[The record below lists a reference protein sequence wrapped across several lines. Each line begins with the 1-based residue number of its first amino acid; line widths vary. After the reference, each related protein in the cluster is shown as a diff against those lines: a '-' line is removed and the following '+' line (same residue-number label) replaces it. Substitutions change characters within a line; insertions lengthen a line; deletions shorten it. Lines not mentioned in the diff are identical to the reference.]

1 MLNKQLWAAIL
12 PGGVRAKLKVIAFIL
27 LAFVTLVSC
36 EDPMNDITKEDGFE
50 ITSGACTGNGC
61 DEDGKDKPPT
71 SGSGG

>member
-12 PGGVRAKLKVIAFIL
+12 PGGVRAKLNVIAFIL

-50 ITSGACTGNGC
+50 ITTGACSGEECDNGG
-61 DEDGKDKPPT
+61 DSNPPA

>member
-12 PGGVRAKLKVIAFIL
+12 PGGVRAKLNAIAFIL

-50 ITSGACTGNGC
+50 ITTGACDTAECEGGNSN
-61 DEDGKDKPPT
+61 PPT
-71 SGSGG
+71 SGGG